1 MNKKLFDQAL
11 IEYCEAHTTSISQVL
26 HELERE
32 THLKTLSPQMISGP
46 LQVQLL
52 QFISKMIQP
61 ACILEIGTFT
71 GYSAI
76 CMAQGLQKDGSL
88 HTIEANL
95 ELEYIIRP
103 FLKKANLED
112 QIHLYMGDARTIVPT
127 MDLTFDLVMID
138 AGKKDNGLYFDL
150 VLDKIR
156 SGGFI
161 LVDNVLWSGKVF
173 AQNPPD
179 KDTRLIHAFNK
190 KIQEDDRV
198 ENVLLPIRDGLIV
211 IRKL

>member
-46 LQVQLL
+46 LQGQLL

-112 QIHLYMGDARTIVPT
+112 QIHLY
-127 MDLTFDLVMID
+127 L
-138 AGKKDNGLYFDL
+138 
-150 VLDKIR
+150 
-156 SGGFI
+156 S
-161 LVDNVLWSGKVF
+161 
-173 AQNPPD
+173 
-179 KDTRLIHAFNK
+179 LIH
-190 KIQEDDRV
+190 I
-198 ENVLLPIRDGLIV
+198 
-211 IRKL
+211 